1 MPEGFEKMIRL
12 TRLNHA
18 VLVVNCDLIEHIEM
32 TPDTVI
38 SMTSGQRITVLETSD
53 EVIGR
58 VIEYRRL
65 LLRAPEVTAGETRN
79 GNLAAHGKRQRQETR
94 LCDLCGA
101 SARAGWHFRRP
112 GAGKRTD
119 TGCIA
124 GYGASY
130 RFRWNAGC
138 SPGQHAGDHAHPGLQ
153 AQFRYVFRGAKG

>member
-1 MPEGFEKMIRL
+1 MIRL

-38 SMTSGQRITVLETSD
+38 SMTSGQRITVLETTD

-79 GNLAAHGKRQRQETR
+79 GN
-94 LCDLCGA
+94 
-101 SARAGWHFRRP
+101 
-112 GAGKRTD
+112 
-119 TGCIA
+119 
-124 GYGASY
+124 
-130 RFRWNAGC
+130 
-138 SPGQHAGDHAHPGLQ
+138 
-153 AQFRYVFRGAKG
+153 

>member
-38 SMTSGQRITVLETSD
+38 SMTSGQRITVLETTD

-65 LLRAPEVTAGETRN
+65 LLRSPEVTAGETRN
-79 GNLAAHGKRQRQETR
+79 GN
-94 LCDLCGA
+94 
-101 SARAGWHFRRP
+101 
-112 GAGKRTD
+112 
-119 TGCIA
+119 
-124 GYGASY
+124 
-130 RFRWNAGC
+130 
-138 SPGQHAGDHAHPGLQ
+138 
-153 AQFRYVFRGAKG
+153 

>member
-79 GNLAAHGKRQRQETR
+79 GN
-94 LCDLCGA
+94 
-101 SARAGWHFRRP
+101 
-112 GAGKRTD
+112 
-119 TGCIA
+119 
-124 GYGASY
+124 
-130 RFRWNAGC
+130 
-138 SPGQHAGDHAHPGLQ
+138 
-153 AQFRYVFRGAKG
+153 